1 MQHDTLHRMGGLIIG
16 QTWDDGNRGALRV
29 VAIDPDLH
37 SVEAE
42 DPSGVLVLDTIEHFT
57 ATRHALPL
65 AG

>member
-1 MQHDTLHRMGGLIIG
+1 MQHDTLHRIGGLAIG
-16 QTWDDGNRGALRV
+16 QTWDDRQGVALRV

-42 DPSGVLVLDTIEHFT
+42 DPAGVLVLDTIEHFI
-57 ATRHALPL
+57 ATRRPLPL

>member
-1 MQHDTLHRMGGLIIG
+1 MEHELGGLAIG
-16 QTWDDGNRGALRV
+16 QTWEDRTDGPALRV

-42 DPSGVLVLDTIEHFT
+42 DAAGDVVRDTIEHFT
-57 ATRHALPL
+57 ATHRPAPWPL

>member
-1 MQHDTLHRMGGLIIG
+1 MQNDVQHSMGGLIIG
-16 QTWDDGNRGALRV
+16 QTWDDAQQGSLRI

-42 DPSGVLVLDTIEHFT
+42 DPTGVLVLDTIEHFT
-57 ATRHALPL
+57 ATRRALPL